1 MIDRVRAPYRNEAP
15 EEDRKEVSQT
25 HDERS
30 PHPTLI
36 TGLYMGSLLI
46 IVMLGALVAAN
57 RIPGLERYALERNA
71 ASYSL
76 FVLFMLIPVFRFLN
90 RPLQMF
96 ASAMIGWGMFVVA
109 YDIAGMVFRDLFQV
123 LRTPFQALIEG
134 AIIYG
139 VMAVGSW
146 VGAMVILARRQPIA
160 PRRRRTDEV
169 RPHNR

>member
-1 MIDRVRAPYRNEAP
+1 MIDRAPTPYPR
-15 EEDRKEVSQT
+15 EDRKEVSPP

-30 PHPTLI
+30 SHPTLV

-46 IVMLGALVAAN
+46 IVMLGALVAAD

-169 RPHNR
+169 RPHHR